1 MRFAPGMLRPSRA
14 RSWTRCELEKLEL
27 YQRRY
32 QEYVRIAK
40 ALRALTT

>member
-1 MRFAPGMLRPSRA
+1 V
-14 RSWTRCELEKLEL
+14 ELEKLEL